1 MHLSIVTTAPRYWGR
16 SGAVAPFLPV
26 IRVVATVG
34 GAGRPYPALSIP
46 TQHSRQTHVFPPTTN
61 LPYQY
66 LKLASKLLPT
76 VKWGEN
82 EKLMAENWGRCNGGM
97 VRHFCQIRQ
106 LPSTQIW
113 LATNPARKCFSF
125 CVGSD
130 NESCNE
136 VMTQFTTCK
145 IARLEK
151 VLAKF
156 LPLK

>member
-1 MHLSIVTTAPRYWGR
+1 MSLSG
-16 SGAVAPFLPV
+16 FLREIMQCQSPGSRV
-26 IRVVATVG
+26 IVATVG
-34 GAGRPYPALSIP
+34 GAGRPYPALNIP
-46 TQHSRQTHVFPPTTN
+46 TQHFRQTHVFPPTTN
-61 LPYQY
+61 LPTN
-66 LKLASKLLPT
+66 T
-76 VKWGEN
+76 VPKISPKFTPYREMRGN
-82 EKLMAENWGRCNGGM
+82 EKLMTENWGRCNGGT

-151 VLAKF
+151 VLANF